1 MSDTYDPQD
10 LSGLP
15 SRPPPRPMDA
25 PSPDVLF
32 ATSGAEHPERRLTW
46 RSGAAGLGI
55 AFFATVLLATLIGA
69 IFLVADGSDSNDN
82 HAFQFVATF
91 AGDIALVLTAY
102 FVVAHYGVPTPASFG
117 LRRFQPSA
125 IGWVAVAFVSY
136 LVLAAIYTVIVNPPP
151 EDLPDQLGADESTL
165 LAVVTGVFVIAVAPF
180 AEEFFFRG
188 FLYQALRNSWGTV
201 LGVISSGAIFSAIHG
216 APDKFVPLWFLGMAL
231 AMLFEKTRSLWP
243 CIMLHAINNVI
254 AFAVSL

>member
-10 LSGLP
+10 FSGVP
-15 SRPPPRPMDA
+15 SRPPPRP
-25 PSPDVLF
+25 PSPHEALF
-32 ATSGAEHPERRLTW
+32 GTGGEEHPERRLTW
-46 RSGAAGLGI
+46 RGGLAGLGI
-55 AFFATVLLATLIGA
+55 AIFATVLFATLVGVVFIAAG
-69 IFLVADGSDSNDN
+69 GNDTN
-82 HAFQFVATF
+82 DDHGFQFAATF
-91 AGDIALVLTAY
+91 AGDIVLVLTAY
-102 FVVAHYGVPTPASFG
+102 MVMAHYGRPSPQSFG
-117 LRRFQPSA
+117 LRRFRSSA
-125 IGWVAVAFVSY
+125 FFWVAVAFVSY

-165 LAVVTGVFVIAVAPF
+165 LAVITGIFVIVVAPF